1 MKKSLYILAV
11 AAAAF
16 AVSCNKYEISE
27 AVDTNATVKTV
38 SVTATLPSV
47 SGEGLKT
54 AFVAEDFLR
63 VRFADASGAKVGRTQ
78 KLLNTSGSGANATFS
93 SDKVA
98 VPNGASTM
106 YVYLDNSSASAI
118 NYASTPTVCDLASQ
132 SGTLADAVAKQVLMG
147 SAPVSDNANISLAY
161 KTGIIKVGASFP
173 EGVTP
178 VAGETSLRVSAQQF
192 NNVVIDLDAAPASAM
207 GDITATV
214 SEVNGNTAY
223 AYIAVWP
230 KAAEYEDAG
239 VYSVV
244 RNTTYFNPLSKVSSP
259 AGKTSEAKADVDILV
274 YNLAFDSDAQVIE
287 GVAGSVAKCD
297 ADWLTFSNGTINV
310 AANNTGTFRTG
321 VMEFSTGRSYNV
333 SQGPCSPAMFKGDWI
348 FTAKFFSNNKSY
360 RNAGNKLSADMTFGE
375 PYLGET
381 LVDKDGSTYTNKLGV
396 VGLYGEV
403 IADAALAFDFDKKT
417 VKFGLFLDARNAQK
431 VSMSNISGYEY
442 ACLLPEMGTG
452 AAAANWTSP
461 WNFVQPDLDSTND
474 YTWLWFEVSPDF
486 KTLSWVSTDPEQAQW
501 MLGDLHTS
509 ANRIIGIT
517 CAVCNSDKVPKDS
530 VYGTYNVIYQGNT
543 NNDMKGAVTF
553 VKK

>member
-287 GVAGSVAKCD
+287 GVTGSSPRSSSPTIS
-297 ADWLTFSNGTINV
+297 LT
-310 AANNTGTFRTG
+310 A
-321 VMEFSTGRSYNV
+321 M
-333 SQGPCSPAMFKGDWI
+333 PA
-348 FTAKFFSNNKSY
+348 TS
-360 RNAGNKLSADMTFGE
+360 
-375 PYLGET
+375 
-381 LVDKDGSTYTNKLGV
+381 
-396 VGLYGEV
+396 
-403 IADAALAFDFDKKT
+403 
-417 VKFGLFLDARNAQK
+417 FL
-431 VSMSNISGYEY
+431 
-442 ACLLPEMGTG
+442 LT
-452 AAAANWTSP
+452 
-461 WNFVQPDLDSTND
+461 
-474 YTWLWFEVSPDF
+474 
-486 KTLSWVSTDPEQAQW
+486 
-501 MLGDLHTS
+501 
-509 ANRIIGIT
+509 
-517 CAVCNSDKVPKDS
+517 
-530 VYGTYNVIYQGNT
+530 
-543 NNDMKGAVTF
+543 
-553 VKK
+553 